1 MKGLIDMRKYLLKRV
16 LYMLLTLFLVATI
29 TFFLMKLMPG
39 TPYTNQ
45 AKMTASQ
52 IEIMNKQY
60 GLDKPIWE
68 QYLIYIFGMFHG
80 DFGTSFQYSNQ
91 PVAYLISSRLGA
103 SMQLGLQAM
112 IFGVFFGVILGAAAA
127 IKHNTWADTGATV
140 IAIIGKSVPNFVLA
154 ILLQYYI
161 ALKLGW
167 FPIAGWGQFSNT
179 ILPTIALGVGPLAE
193 TARFIR
199 TSMVEV
205 LNSDYIE
212 LAKAKGLSKFEVVY
226 HHALRNSL
234 IPLVTLLGPYT
245 VALMTGSMVIENV
258 FNIPGIGEQF
268 VKSIMTNDY
277 PTIMGVTMVFS
288 IGLVVV
294 ILITDIIYGLI
305 DPRIRLEGTGGN
317 K

>member
-1 MKGLIDMRKYLLKRV
+1 
-16 LYMLLTLFLVATI
+16 
-29 TFFLMKLMPG
+29 
-39 TPYTNQ
+39 
-45 AKMTASQ
+45 
-52 IEIMNKQY
+52 
-60 GLDKPIWE
+60 
-68 QYLIYIFGMFHG
+68 
-80 DFGTSFQYSNQ
+80 
-91 PVAYLISSRLGA
+91 
-103 SMQLGLQAM
+103 
-112 IFGVFFGVILGAAAA
+112 
-127 IKHNTWADTGATV
+127 
-140 IAIIGKSVPNFVLA
+140 
-154 ILLQYYI
+154 
-161 ALKLGW
+161 
-167 FPIAGWGQFSNT
+167 
-179 ILPTIALGVGPLAE
+179 
-193 TARFIR
+193 
-199 TSMVEV
+199 MVEV

-245 VALMTGSMVIENV
+245 VALMTGSMVIENI

-305 DPRIRLEGTGGN
+305 DPRIRLEGNGGN

>member
-1 MKGLIDMRKYLLKRV
+1 MRKYLLKRV

-305 DPRIRLEGTGGN
+305 DPRIRLEGNGGN